1 MTGRN
6 DRYQRYR
13 RENPETALAVTRL
26 AGLAVAVALLPVTLV
41 AVAGYAVA
49 WWRGW
54 PPRRLYLA
62 AAWCSPLAAGWLG
75 AATFLPVQLPGPDPS
90 QWWLR
95 FLVSPYRG
103 WRGAYL
109 YAAHG
114 HIALAVL
121 ILVPLA
127 IPAGLLAGGLAW
139 ARPPFRVAAGPRRL
153 HPRPPARLRNK
164 PLVPRTPTAPPSCAP

>member
-13 RENPETALAVTRL
+13 RENPETALAVSRL
-26 AGLAVAVALLPVTLV
+26 AGRAVAVALLPVALV
-41 AVAGYAVA
+41 AIAGYAVA

-62 AAWCSPLAAGWLG
+62 AAWCSPMAAGWLG
-75 AATFLPVQLPGPDPS
+75 AATFLPVQLPSPDPS

-95 FLVSPYRG
+95 FLVTPYRG
-103 WRGAYL
+103 WRAAYL
-109 YAAHG
+109 SAAHG

-139 ARPPFRVAAGPRRL
+139 ARRRVR
-153 HPRPPARLRNK
+153 
-164 PLVPRTPTAPPSCAP
+164 TAPPPGGPPPGPPPRAGNHPCAPQTLT